1 VSAKNGAVSDSISE
15 VGGQK
20 IVASK
25 RDGNLSQ
32 PHSQQA
38 QDWQDW
44 PLSDDTEATE

>member
-1 VSAKNGAVSDSISE
+1 LSASNGAVSDSASE
-15 VGGQK
+15 VGGRK

-25 RDGNLSQ
+25 RDGNSSQ

-44 PLSDDTEATE
+44 PPSDDTEATQ